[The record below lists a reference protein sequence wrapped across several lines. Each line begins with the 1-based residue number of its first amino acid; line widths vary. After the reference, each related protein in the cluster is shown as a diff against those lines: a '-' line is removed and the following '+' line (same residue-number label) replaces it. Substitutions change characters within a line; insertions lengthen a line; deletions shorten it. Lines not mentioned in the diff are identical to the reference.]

1 METWRIIATA
11 LFGAAGITLALLVM
25 AKVRERTESAGQTA
39 IAGAVALA
47 AMLIIGL
54 LLLTVLTPPLSWAI
68 VVIAGVTVTVMVL
81 AS

>member
-11 LFGAAGITLALLVM
+11 LFGAAGITLVLLVM

-39 IAGAVALA
+39 IAGAVALSA
-47 AMLIIGL
+47 TLIIGI
-54 LLLTVLTPPLSWAI
+54 LLLTVLTPSVSWAI
-68 VVIAGVTVTVMVL
+68 VIIAGVTVTVMVL